1 MEQYNDERQLYELS
15 DMTIVDGQTAYVP
28 AYEQFGVLDLTVES
42 NATLVVDG
50 NIDVFG
56 DILGGGTITGE
67 GEVADRPA
75 P

>member
-1 MEQYNDERQLYELS
+1 MFDYNDESGLYELE
-15 DMTIVDGQTAYVP
+15 DVTVVDGQTAYVP

-50 NIDVFG
+50 NIAVFG